1 MDNAA
6 AHLVQPLNWYYT
18 SQRPCWLQDLHI
30 SLWTQVQLLI
40 EPGEGIAKLMHYT
53 QIQGSAKYH
62 GIHGQESNKTVCL
75 FSTSDPQFSQSQT
88 IAEAQ
93 RACSLSFGIDSI
105 VALARGTQC
114 GLGLAP
120 FAGVAGFFA
129 LFFFS
134 DVPKVRNDIWV
145 YQLLENTS
153 GKKFLLRTTYV
164 STLIYICFGY
174 LESFGG
180 VMATDSTEFGSC
192 TYPARISP
200 ASICVMRAIH
210 LRPAPMSFF
219 HPI

>member
-1 MDNAA
+1 MGF
-6 AHLVQPLNWYYT
+6 T
-18 SQRPCWLQDLHI
+18 
-30 SLWTQVQLLI
+30 
-40 EPGEGIAKLMHYT
+40 AKKATRLY
-53 QIQGSAKYH
+53 
-62 GIHGQESNKTVCL
+62 
-75 FSTSDPQFSQSQT
+75 SDPQFSQSQT

-105 VALARGTQC
+105 VELARGTQC

-145 YQLLENTS
+145 KVPIVGEHFRKEIPPSDNVRFYSHLYMLWLLGE
-153 GKKFLLRTTYV
+153 LRWGDGDRFHR
-164 STLIYICFGY
+164 IW
-174 LESFGG
+174 
-180 VMATDSTEFGSC
+180 SC

-219 HPI
+219 HSI